1 MPKIPKKSLSPKAPS
16 PKTNWLPLII
26 AGAVGFAGAFLLL
39 KGCPFSMMSCP
50 VYEKICPVTSTLDR
64 LEGCLAKED
73 LASAKECGAKLTRL
87 LEPGMPELAKSAE
100 AIADAKTLPEARKAL
115 ATFQARMKSGAPM
128 PASKSP

>member
-1 MPKIPKKSLSPKAPS
+1 MPKSPKKSPTPKAPS

-64 LEGCLAKED
+64 LEGCLEKGNLE
-73 LASAKECGAKLTRL
+73 SAKECGEKLTRL
-87 LEPGMPELAKSAE
+87 LESSMPELAKSAE
-100 AIADAKTLPEARKAL
+100 AIAEAKTLPEARKAL
-115 ATFQARMKSGAPM
+115 AVFQAKMKSGSPM
-128 PASKSP
+128 PATKSP